1 MAHVDLATTS
11 VSVAA
16 LAAERTYACT
26 STDTNTVVAF
36 FSADAASAAASAG
49 VPLVDSPAASR
60 KFFTVKAGESKRIT
74 DGSTY
79 VGYQVI
85 KGGAPTAVWVDGAAA
100 SPGSASSSSSLGSVQ
115 MSVAPAVAPTPIVV
129 GTNDPRVCTVE
140 VMIDFAATDG
150 SFVESTV
157 WIPGVVGTIT
167 GATLSVNASVTQS
180 DTNYLT
186 YTLGIRDGA
195 GGAASTVASQ
205 TTKVTGGATFLGFV
219 ALTLGAVTNP
229 TTAAI
234 SQVTFKSVKTGTG
247 QAATG
252 QGLLRITYTVP

>member
-1 MAHVDLATTS
+1 MAAPKGPKKEYTS
-11 VSVAA
+11 VSPADVATFA
-16 LAAERTYACT
+16 PVSASWVQIIGAGTTVLTAEDTSIVTITTDAAEPVACIPGPFVAFT
-26 STDTNTVVAF
+26 STT
-36 FSADAASAAASAG
+36 AARVRMG
-49 VPLVDSPAASR
+49 VGLVPRLAPPA
-60 KFFTVKAGESKRIT
+60 
-74 DGSTY
+74 
-79 VGYQVI
+79 
-85 KGGAPTAVWVDGAAA
+85 TAVPAT
-100 SPGSASSSSSLGSVQ
+100 SSALGGVSL
-115 MSVAPAVAPTPIVV
+115 SVAPAVAANPIVV

-140 VMIDFAATDG
+140 AMIDFAAADG
-150 SFVESTV
+150 VFVESTV

-167 GATLSVNASVTQS
+167 GASLSVNASVTQS

-195 GGAASTVASQ
+195 GGGASTVASQ
-205 TTKVTGGATFLGFV
+205 TTKVTAGGAFLGFV
-219 ALTLGAVTNP
+219 ALTLGAITNA